1 MKQPEPLKS
10 FYPQLAQDSEVQEQ
24 LARHFTER
32 APVILQQMEAGS
44 ELAMTPLSLAI
55 WDGGFQD

>member
-1 MKQPEPLKS
+1 MKPPEPLES
-10 FYPQLAQDSEVQEQ
+10 FYPQLAKVRDAQAT
-24 LARHFTER
+24 LKER
-32 APVILQQMEAGS
+32 FAVRASGILKQMEVGS